1 MKRMAGPH
9 ETHRPGATA
18 LGRFGLCRWPQEGAM
33 TDRDPRTV
41 AEHGEANENR
51 NLTSHD
57 CPWGEGTSYITSINL
72 YYYIN
77 S

>member
-1 MKRMAGPH
+1 
-9 ETHRPGATA
+9 
-18 LGRFGLCRWPQEGAM
+18 M